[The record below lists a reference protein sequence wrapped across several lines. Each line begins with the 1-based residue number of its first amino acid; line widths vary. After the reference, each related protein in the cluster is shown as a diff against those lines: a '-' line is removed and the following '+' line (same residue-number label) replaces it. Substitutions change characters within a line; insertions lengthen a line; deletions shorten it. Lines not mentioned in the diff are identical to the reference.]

1 MAIDIYDQ
9 EVTETLRRAQVAAR
23 DHQLKQVVVDG
34 DERPVPY
41 PFPSPGD
48 WRDCWIYFLMT
59 DRFNNPVRKPHS
71 TQDDPSVKWNQKYGR
86 RQGGTFKGIQ
96 EQLAYIQGLGA
107 GAIWL
112 SPVLKNAKPN
122 DWLYNYHGYGTQD
135 FLAVDERFGSDGT
148 RATAER
154 ELTELVEAAH
164 ARGLYVVLDIVLN
177 HAARVFDYV
186 RGDHVVDTFEDAG
199 VMDAPLGGEP
209 PIQWLNGFG
218 FPRADW
224 QDTLPSPAELS
235 PDDAVWPVDLQR
247 KEFFRRRGKKL
258 SDAPP
263 PGGWVS
269 GDFEQMRQLVV
280 EYDAQAGDHQELR
293 RRHGKTPVL
302 AILIRV
308 YNYLIAKYDVDG
320 FRIDT
325 VKYVAPSAVQTFGN
339 AVREFA
345 LSVGKK
351 NFFTFGEIADNET
364 VIAGFVG
371 RNGPHDEGFGIDAAL
386 DFPLAGALGSA
397 VKGWGGVEQVKRV
410 FLDRKNAQT
419 ELLSSHGEAGR
430 FFVSFLDNHD
440 RNERFNNPSAPR
452 EQLTLG
458 LGLLFTL
465 PGIPCL
471 YYGTEQ
477 GLLGTIDAN
486 CRAELDSFESV
497 REALWG
503 KEQAFDAGHEF
514 YAKIRELAARREQE
528 PALRYGRYYAR
539 EVSGNGHDFGH
550 SAGAGGVIAFS
561 RILVDR
567 ELLVVANTSTANAFS
582 GLVVVDMDLNQR
594 DSSMTVC
601 FNNLDERRDATVR
614 VIPDALFFAEGQPAR
629 SGPTAAVPVGLKP
642 MEIQILIP
650 QI

>member
-1 MAIDIYDQ
+1 
-9 EVTETLRRAQVAAR
+9 
-23 DHQLKQVVVDG
+23 
-34 DERPVPY
+34 
-41 PFPSPGD
+41 
-48 WRDCWIYFLMT
+48 
-59 DRFNNPVRKPHS
+59 VR
-71 TQDDPSVKWNQKYGR
+71 
-86 RQGGTFKGIQ
+86 
-96 EQLAYIQGLGA
+96 
-107 GAIWL
+107 
-112 SPVLKNAKPN
+112 
-122 DWLYNYHGYGTQD
+122 
-135 FLAVDERFGSDGT
+135 
-148 RATAER
+148 
-154 ELTELVEAAH
+154 
-164 ARGLYVVLDIVLN
+164 
-177 HAARVFDYV
+177 
-186 RGDHVVDTFEDAG
+186 
-199 VMDAPLGGEP
+199 
-209 PIQWLNGFG
+209 
-218 FPRADW
+218 
-224 QDTLPSPAELS
+224 
-235 PDDAVWPVDLQR
+235 
-247 KEFFRRRGKKL
+247 
-258 SDAPP
+258 
-263 PGGWVS
+263 

-280 EYDAQAGDHQELR
+280 EYDALAGDQQELR

-308 YNYLIAKYDVDG
+308 YSYLIAKYDFDG

-345 LSVGKK
+345 LSIGKK

-371 RNGPHDEGFGIDAAL
+371 RNSPQDEGFGIDAAL

-410 FLDRKNAQT
+410 FLDRKNAQA

-440 RNERFNNPSAPR
+440 RNERFNHPSAPR
-452 EQLTLG
+452 DQLTLG

-486 CRAELDSFESV
+486 GLPVLDSFESV

-514 YAKIRELAARREQE
+514 YAKIRELADRREQE

-550 SAGAGGVIAFS
+550 SSGVGGVIAFS

-567 ELLVVANTSTANAFS
+567 EVLVVANTSTANAFS
-582 GLVVVDMDLNQR
+582 GLVVVDMDLNQQ

-601 FNNLDERRDATVR
+601 FSNLDEPPDATVR
-614 VIPDALFFAEGQPAR
+614 VIPDAHFFAEGQPAR
-629 SGPTAAVPVGLKP
+629 WGPTASVPVDLKP

-650 QI
+650 Q